1 MIEDIDLKRGMLVT
15 YIPSRCPDD
24 MEQRESGVV
33 TSWND
38 SYVFVDYGTGHSKA
52 TKREDLVAGAHT
64 NDNTQI

>member
-1 MIEDIDLKRGMLVT
+1 MIEDINLKRGMLVT

-24 MEQRESGVV
+24 VEQREVGVV

-52 TKREDLVAGAHT
+52 TRREDLSEGDHT
-64 NDNTQI
+64 NNVDNL